1 MISLDEAVGA
11 GSLCAAPAHCG
22 LLFSSGSSCQAFRAK
37 GESSGLELSCHEV
50 DWHAEHPP
58 ITPSTL
64 CQRVQGKG
72 ASVRMSLST
81 VDITLTTAILETLP
95 DSLGQ
100 IVDGAN
106 TAAQALLDGVVNG
119 QPVVP
124 PEQLQQAFESVGAT
138 LPAITGMS

>member
-1 MISLDEAVGA
+1 
-11 GSLCAAPAHCG
+11 
-22 LLFSSGSSCQAFRAK
+22 
-37 GESSGLELSCHEV
+37 
-50 DWHAEHPP
+50 
-58 ITPSTL
+58 
-64 CQRVQGKG
+64 
-72 ASVRMSLST
+72 MSLST